1 MQASNVRTY
10 EKLGVS
16 DLQEMKC
23 HALKELSRFY
33 VKVGKPAGK
42 YKVYKHK
49 LIAICLCQGAAQH
62 FVNGTTGI
70 KDLDIWFFFKEDANV
85 KIPDIKN
92 MRYSVDKLLKNLGVK
107 RIDFLKKSIKASV
120 LSNSKTQQPQDLLR
134 AYLQHANT
142 TTSKELAKKPVVGL
156 YPEKIFG
163 VIIWQPTTSEIT
175 DISSL
180 GVRNLGV

>member
-10 EKLGVS
+10 QKLGMS

-42 YKVYKHK
+42 YKVYKQK

-70 KDLDIWFFFKEDANV
+70 KDL
-85 KIPDIKN
+85 
-92 MRYSVDKLLKNLGVK
+92 S
-107 RIDFLKKSIKASV
+107 
-120 LSNSKTQQPQDLLR
+120 LSQSCMM
-134 AYLQHANT
+134 
-142 TTSKELAKKPVVGL
+142 EL
-156 YPEKIFG
+156 
-163 VIIWQPTTSEIT
+163 
-175 DISSL
+175 
-180 GVRNLGV
+180 